1 MKRILFAAFLLVG
14 TASAQWTEGGA
25 RIGEHLDTLA
35 VTFQGMGTLF
45 NLQTFNDAADM
56 YVTDTLGNVR
66 FSVWGYGYGGG
77 GQLNLYNASGTRTII
92 LRGDGMGDG
101 SVILPQDAIHSSEIS
116 NEAGVSSATNTGSMG
131 PINTGMNVLLQRSI
145 VVPDSGYLMV
155 IATAQIG
162 LIHTNGTSSGASFGV
177 SLDDSTT
184 LPANQDVALYV
195 TSTSPSMSFG
205 QPVTVQGLF
214 QVGPGTHTLYFLAD
228 KYSGG
233 SFSAWDGQ
241 LSVVYFPTAYGTV
254 TPTKMEPGKAS
265 ENPLETFSV
274 PAVHTPRGMDEKMQT
289 EQANQARIQAEL
301 ARIRAQL
308 KQLEDELHR
317 TQK

>member
-101 SVILPQDAIHSSEIS
+101 SVILPQDAIHSSEIF
-116 NEAGVSSATNTGSMG
+116 NEAGVASARSNSSVTLTGSFAYDT
-131 PINTGMNVLLQRSI
+131 ILVQTI
-145 VVPDSGYLMV
+145 VAPDSGYLLILGSGQVTLSHINGSSSLANFGLMV
-155 IATAQIG
+155 D
-162 LIHTNGTSSGASFGV
+162 GTIPN
-177 SLDDSTT
+177 T
-184 LPANQDVALYV
+184 QDVALSVGPAAPTTSYRFPITV
-195 TSTSPSMSFG
+195 QMIYPVGPGSHDVAFWGQQTSTSGTF
-205 QPVTVQGLF
+205 TVF
-214 QVGPGTHTLYFLAD
+214 D
-228 KYSGG
+228 M
-233 SFSAWDGQ
+233 Q
-241 LSVVYFPTAYGTV
+241 LSVVYLPTAYGTV
-254 TPTKMEPGKAS
+254 AKAS
-265 ENPLETFSV
+265 TTNMPDDQAPVRTS
-274 PAVHTPRGMDEKMQT
+274 TPSIQQIRSKSEA
-289 EQANQARIQAEL
+289 ANQARIQAEL

-308 KQLEDELHR
+308 KQLEDELRR